1 MICPAGSRTG
11 KRRRRIERMLKC
23 FYVYVIFRPWDGSPC
38 YVGKGKGDRWRQFGA
53 RSNRH
58 LLRIIAKAERLGLD
72 LPIIKVRENLTE
84 ADAFQT
90 ERALIGAIGRGK
102 RGPLVNL
109 TDGGEGWAGG
119 KHTQKT
125 KDTIRQHHVD
135 YFNDPAM
142 RAKTSAATKAGMAK
156 PAVQAKL
163 CKSQSERW
171 AEVEASEQQ
180 SKRLTGRS
188 LSQEHCDAIGA
199 SHLGKKRSA
208 EARANM
214 TLAQLRRPPH
224 SPETIT
230 KMRASAN
237 ARWENQVERDRVSA
251 WMKDHLSDPKI
262 RERMSADA
270 KLRFEDDPELKERMS
285 EYGKKGAAAR
295 WNPTESEGI

>member
-58 LLRIIAKAERLGLD
+58 LLRIIAKAQRLGLD

-84 ADAFQT
+84 AEAFQT
-90 ERALIGAIGRGK
+90 ERAFIAAIGRGK

-109 TDGGEGWAGG
+109 TDGGEGVSGL
-119 KHTQKT
+119 KHSEKT
-125 KDTIRQHHVD
+125 KQKSREEKLE
-135 YFNDPAM
+135 YFSNPAM
-142 RAKTSAATKAGMAK
+142 CEKTSAATKAAMARADVK
-156 PAVQAKL
+156 ENTSKAQKLRFQNPNELAKA
-163 CKSQSERW
+163 SQRRKGSK
-171 AEVEASEQQ
+171 Q
-180 SKRLTGRS
+180 SPETCAK
-188 LSQEHCDAIGA
+188 IGA
-199 SHLGKKRSA
+199 SHAGQKRSA
-208 EARANM
+208 EQCANM
-214 TLAQLRRPPH
+214 TLAQLRRPPPT
-224 SPETIT
+224 PETIA

-237 ARWENQVERDRVSA
+237 ARWANQAERDRVSA
-251 WMKDHLSDPKI
+251 WMKGHLSDPAI

-295 WNPTESEGI
+295 WNPTEQEGA